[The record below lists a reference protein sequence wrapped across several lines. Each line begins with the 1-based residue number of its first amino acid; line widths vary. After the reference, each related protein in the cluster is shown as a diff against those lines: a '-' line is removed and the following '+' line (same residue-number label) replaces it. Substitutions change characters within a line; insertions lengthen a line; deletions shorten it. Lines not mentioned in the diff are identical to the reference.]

1 MNVYMLVSKEK
12 RKYASVLQLL
22 LLLLLLR
29 KKQRNGISIK
39 VPTDRILPSL
49 LHFFSYIFFLLS
61 KHTNTIKAGK
71 SNKYMQTM
79 KSNKKYFEP
88 V

>member
-1 MNVYMLVSKEK
+1 VNVYMLVSKEK

-49 LHFFSYIFFLLS
+49 LHFFSYIFFFYRNIQTQSRLARA
-61 KHTNTIKAGK
+61 TNI
-71 SNKYMQTM
+71 
-79 KSNKKYFEP
+79 
-88 V
+88 